1 MKRKRIN
8 SLLKKKI
15 KYEEIIIKNFF
26 NNNERHKRRLAYYI
40 FKMHNIKINPRTL
53 KNYMK
58 KLHLVTFVG
67 QKKKKKRTLMLNL
80 KI

>member
-1 MKRKRIN
+1 
-8 SLLKKKI
+8 
-15 KYEEIIIKNFF
+15 
-26 NNNERHKRRLAYYI
+26 
-40 FKMHNIKINPRTL
+40 MHNIKINPRTL
-53 KNYMK
+53 GNYMK